1 MMALFLLDSQVT
13 SQPDLEDDDS
23 WIEIKCAT
31 RKEPDKTV
39 PAKVLLFGDSYKELI
54 SKKNLF
60 LLGKDIWA
68 KEESRGVSM
77 KKKMRETNV
86 VARTAVVAKQTKI
99 KEAARDLVLQNLKT
113 SLSQKRALATQD
125 HHTSSEDESPQRHCA
140 KHAKKAVRRVL
151 PPPASNHNT
160 SSDDATYIGSP
171 QRPNIGNESDQDLFS
186 TPRMQLMDDNT
197 GHSVGPHVDEI
208 MASLRAPLGW
218 QCCDR
223 SKEGLLAAEPIS
235 NEHFCSRAGCP
246 GVQKGSPCSVHPD
259 WEVWKRGT
267 TKRTA
272 GRCQSAC
279 HNGCCSS
286 GVSTVKCL

>member
-1 MMALFLLDSQVT
+1 MSFQFAIYYLFNKTLKVESTSVILGNSDHFSQVT

-54 SKKNLF
+54 SKKNVF

-140 KHAKKAVRRVL
+140 KHAKKAARRVL

-186 TPRMQLMDDNT
+186 TPRM
-197 GHSVGPHVDEI
+197 
-208 MASLRAPLGW
+208 
-218 QCCDR
+218 
-223 SKEGLLAAEPIS
+223 
-235 NEHFCSRAGCP
+235 
-246 GVQKGSPCSVHPD
+246 
-259 WEVWKRGT
+259 
-267 TKRTA
+267 
-272 GRCQSAC
+272 
-279 HNGCCSS
+279 
-286 GVSTVKCL
+286 VSYFIT